1 MPRSDDLYA
10 LPLDLPVPL
19 DDGAC
24 QHLAGLAWPRVSLR
38 STSGRLVSLADEAA
52 AAEWLVVYFYPRTGL
67 PDRDPPGGLEAWDSI
82 PGARGCTP
90 QACSYRDHRS
100 ELARH
105 GAQVFGV
112 SIQDSTYQ
120 REVVDRLHLPYD
132 LLSDSRL
139 ELAGA
144 LRLPTFTVAGH
155 TVIKRLTL
163 IGRIGRIET
172 CFYPVFPPD
181 ADAENVLHHI
191 AAMQPPNPSS
201 HGTPPG

>member
-1 MPRSDDLYA
+1 MQRSDDLYA

-67 PDRDPPGGLEAWDSI
+67 PDQDPPGGLEAWDSI

-90 QACSYRDHRS
+90 QACSYRDHRTD
-100 ELARH
+100 LARL
-105 GAQVFGV
+105 GAQVYV
-112 SIQDSTYQ
+112 VTAQDTASQ
-120 REVVDRLHLPYD
+120 REAALRLHLPYE

-139 ELAGA
+139 ELANA
-144 LRLPTFTVAGH
+144 LRLPTFSVA
-155 TVIKRLTL
+155 
-163 IGRIGRIET
+163 
-172 CFYPVFPPD
+172 
-181 ADAENVLHHI
+181 
-191 AAMQPPNPSS
+191 
-201 HGTPPG
+201 

>member
-1 MPRSDDLYA
+1 MSRSDNLYA
-10 LPLDLPVPL
+10 LPAGLPVPV

-24 QHLAGLAWPRVSLR
+24 KHLPGMAWPSISLA
-38 STSGRLVSLADEAA
+38 STAGRLVSLA
-52 AAEWLVVYFYPRTGL
+52 AEPARWLVVYFYPRTGL
-67 PDRDPPGGLEAWDSI
+67 PDQDPPGGLQAWDSI

-100 ELARH
+100 ELARF

-112 SIQDSTYQ
+112 STQDTTYQ
-120 REVVDRLHLPYD
+120 QEVVDRLHLPYE

-139 ELAGA
+139 ELANA
-144 LRLPTFTVAGH
+144 LRLPTFSVAGH

-163 IGRIGRIET
+163 IGRGGRIEA

-181 ADAENVLHHI
+181 ADAANVI
-191 AAMQPPNPSS
+191 RYISGGAA
-201 HGTPPG
+201 